1 MVYFSETFKLLGAQI
16 LSIVITAAFAGI
28 MTFVIIKVISLFM
41 DIRVEAS
48 EEADGLDIVEHGES
62 AYPAFTGLD

>member
-1 MVYFSETFKLLGAQI
+1 
-16 LSIVITAAFAGI
+16 

-48 EEADGLDIVEHGES
+48 EEADGLDIAEHGES